1 LCGLL
6 NVFETSPGIESVT
19 SDLEGYVTTWKFGNK
34 TVKVLV
40 MDAPG
45 FCDSKGRDT
54 MNIAK
59 MVVGLKEVSFVNTL
73 LIVIN
78 S

>member
-1 LCGLL
+1 LCDKK
-6 NVFETSPGIESVT
+6 VFETSPGTESVT
-19 SDLEGYVTTWKFGNK
+19 SELEGYVTEWKVGKK

-59 MVVGLKEVSFVNTL
+59 MVVGLKEVSFLNTL

>member
-1 LCGLL
+1 LCDKK
-6 NVFETSPGIESVT
+6 VFETSPGTESVT
-19 SDLEGYVTTWKFGNK
+19 SDLEGYVTAWKFGK
-34 TVKVLV
+34 TTVKVLV
-40 MDAPG
+40 LDAPG

-73 LIVIN
+73 LIVLN